1 VEPTLPS
8 QPVPRRPLPVLSWT
22 LCVVCLL
29 VFLRHAGAEVPDR
42 LLLDGR
48 AIAGGE
54 WWRALLSSVE
64 HLTPWHLLL
73 NLALLFWFGPVVE
86 EQVGSAR
93 LLVAT
98 VITVVAGSA
107 LALTLTFWFRGA
119 GASTILAGWLGLALP
134 IGSPRR
140 RRVLLQWALFL
151 VLVSLVP
158 GSSPAAHVGSFL
170 CGLLLGLL
178 IRAGSLHHPEA
189 RFHWFDRFAPALAA
203 LAAGAVWLAVRLHA
217 SLPPVTL
224 PA

>member
-1 VEPTLPS
+1 VEPTPLP
-8 QPVPRRPLPVLSWT
+8 QPVPRRPIPVLSWF

-48 AIAGGE
+48 AIAAGE
-54 WWRALLSSVE
+54 WWRVLFSSVE
-64 HLTPWHLLL
+64 HLGPWHLLL
-73 NLALLFWFGPVVE
+73 NLALLFWFGPLVE
-86 EQVGSAR
+86 QQVGSAR
-93 LLVAT
+93 LLAAT
-98 VITVVAGSA
+98 VISVAAGSA

-134 IGSPRR
+134 IAPPRR

-158 GSSPAAHVGSFL
+158 GASPAAHVGSFL
-170 CGLLLGLL
+170 SGLLMGLL
-178 IRAGSLHHPEA
+178 IREGSRHHSEA
-189 RFHWFDRFAPALAA
+189 QFHWFDRLVPALAA
-203 LAAGAVWLAVRLHA
+203 LAGGAVWLAVRLHTA
-217 SLPPVTL
+217 VPPVTL